1 MASMGAP
8 SGRVHNRTCAR
19 DLIPRALAVIYL
31 SDFPL
36 DFGLHLNGYPQ
47 TLAQSRGPSSSDRFQ
62 PLGPSLKS
70 SGPVEYPVSAWFLP
84 ISFQR
89 TCWVCAHILKASVK
103 SPCLSEL
110 FFVWPHHKACGILV
124 PRPGIK
130 PSSES

>member
-8 SGRVHNRTCAR
+8 SERVHNRTCAR

-62 PLGPSLKS
+62 P
-70 SGPVEYPVSAWFLP
+70 
-84 ISFQR
+84 
-89 TCWVCAHILKASVK
+89 
-103 SPCLSEL
+103 
-110 FFVWPHHKACGILV
+110 
-124 PRPGIK
+124 
-130 PSSES
+130 